1 MTSDS
6 ILSKYNKPILRRVS
20 AMGLQLV
27 AMSLYIGEVCVC
39 VCVTVT
45 TVLERVVKSL
55 SDSEYKCTSISGMVI
70 LLCFNEA
77 YNCNV

>member
-45 TVLERVVKSL
+45 TLLE
-55 SDSEYKCTSISGMVI
+55 SG
-70 LLCFNEA
+70 
-77 YNCNV
+77 

>member
-1 MTSDS
+1 M
-6 ILSKYNKPILRRVS
+6 S

-45 TVLERVVKSL
+45 TVLERVVKS
-55 SDSEYKCTSISGMVI
+55 DSEYKRTSISGMMI

-77 YNCNV
+77 YDCNV